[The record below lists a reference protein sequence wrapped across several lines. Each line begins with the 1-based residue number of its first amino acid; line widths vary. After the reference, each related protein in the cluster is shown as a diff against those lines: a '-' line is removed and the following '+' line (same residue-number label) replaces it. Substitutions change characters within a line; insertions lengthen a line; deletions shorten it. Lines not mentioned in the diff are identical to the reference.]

1 MRKLILKWLLGS
13 DAVRWQEMFNIA
25 CECHKNS
32 GNMLDNCQYLL
43 DQYKKISGQLIAIMD
58 ALKDAT
64 DLYYLR
70 RKVLEILTTQEEST
84 SDGGDSE

>member
-13 DAVRWQEMFNIA
+13 DAKSWQDMFRIA

-32 GNMLDNCQYLL
+32 GQMLDSCEYLL
-43 DQYKKISGQLIAIMD
+43 DQYKRTSGKLIAIMD

-70 RKVLEILTTQEEST
+70 RKVLEILTTQEENT
-84 SDGGDSE
+84 SDGGASE